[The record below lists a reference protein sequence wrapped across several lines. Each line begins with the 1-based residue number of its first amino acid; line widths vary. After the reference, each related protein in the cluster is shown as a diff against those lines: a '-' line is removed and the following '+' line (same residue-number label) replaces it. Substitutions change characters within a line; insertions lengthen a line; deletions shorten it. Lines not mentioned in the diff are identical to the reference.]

1 MIDRLIRFS
10 LHQRG
15 VVVFL
20 TLAFAAWGVAAF
32 ERLPIEAFPDVTD
45 TMVHVITLYP
55 GRAAEEIERQV
66 TLPLEKELNGLP
78 GLYRLR
84 SVSMFG
90 LSYITLTFD
99 EGVDDYFA
107 RQRTSERILGVALPP

>member
-1 MIDRLIRFS
+1 MIERLIRFS

-15 VVVFL
+15 VVLFL

-45 TMVHVITLYP
+45 TMVQVITLYS
-55 GRAAEEIERQV
+55 GRAAEEVERQV

-84 SVSMFG
+84 SVSLFG
-90 LSYITLTFD
+90 LSFITLTFD
-99 EGVDDYFA
+99 EGTDDYFA
-107 RQRTSERILGVALPP
+107 RQQAAERLRSAA